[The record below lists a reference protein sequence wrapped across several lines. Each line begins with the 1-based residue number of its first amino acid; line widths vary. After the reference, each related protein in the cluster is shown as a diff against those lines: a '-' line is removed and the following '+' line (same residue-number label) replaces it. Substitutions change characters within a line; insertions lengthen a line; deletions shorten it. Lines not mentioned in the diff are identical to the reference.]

1 MVFLMSCS
9 QLALAVSAFAD
20 TTPQQLPV
28 DEIVTKLINNNARRS
43 AALQGY
49 TGLRTYEVD
58 YQGFPTG
65 HKHAR
70 MMVRTDYKFPHQKTF
85 SIASEDG
92 SKLLLNHV
100 LHKLIQTERETNG
113 GKEHKDSDLSR
124 DNYQFELLGTGI
136 KNGRDCYILRVIP
149 KRNNKL
155 LYRGNIWV
163 DMQEFA
169 VVRVEAQPARSPS
182 FWISE
187 IRIEHDYGKVGE
199 YWLPLR
205 NHSTS
210 RVRLGGTSVLTIE
223 YKDYRI
229 DPGQKHDVS
238 VGLP

>member
-1 MVFLMSCS
+1 MVLMSCG
-9 QLALAVSAFAD
+9 QFALAVSTFAD
-20 TTPQQLPV
+20 ETPQQLPG

-43 AALQGY
+43 ATLRGY
-49 TGLRTYEVD
+49 TSLRTYEVD
-58 YQGFPTG
+58 YQGFPAG

-70 MMVRTDYKFPHQKTF
+70 MVVRMDYKSPSQKAF
-85 SIASEDG
+85 NIVSEDG

-100 LHKLIQTERETNG
+100 LHKLIQTEQETNG
-113 GKEHKDSDLSR
+113 NKGQRDSDLSR

-169 VVRVEAQPARSPS
+169 VVHIEAQPARSPS

-210 RVRLGGTSVLTIE
+210 RVRLGGISVLTIE

-238 VGLP
+238 AGLL

>member
-100 LHKLIQTERETNG
+100 LHKLIQTE
-113 GKEHKDSDLSR
+113 
-124 DNYQFELLGTGI
+124 FELLGTGI